1 MLGRVLIVAIAAIL
15 VTAGPAGATQRFAS
29 PAGAGSCAT
38 AAAPCSYPTAM
49 LGATSGDEIILAA
62 GDYGSELS
70 PIAADIYS
78 YDALNVHGVAGQPRP
93 RIFSSATY
101 SLGLYNAASVVRHLE
116 VHRTTTSAGVAFDAY
131 ASTIDDIV
139 VTSPGGASAAAC
151 RLSGAAIVMRNALC
165 QSRNETGGFGILVS
179 DAVDGAKSVTL
190 RNVTAIATGAGATA
204 LGAFASGTRNATV
217 TAVNSIFEGDVDV
230 YAHESA
236 PADAAVSVTYSQ
248 LHTIQQD
255 PGAEITQDATSVY
268 AYPLFLDF
276 PGGNFHQDAASP
288 TVDKGV
294 DDPANGATDWDGDP
308 RTWGIHTDIG
318 ADEYV
323 AAALPPVPVPVP
335 EPAPGPTSGPAPA
348 PVPAPIT
355 TPTTPAAESKALKA
369 GDVVV
374 LPSARACVSRRSF
387 RIRLRAPKGVT
398 LQRATVLVNGKRS
411 RSVTGKALTAPVDL
425 RGLPKGRFTV
435 KVTVVTTTGRK
446 VTATRAYRT
455 CALKRR

>member
-1 MLGRVLIVAIAAIL
+1 MLARALFVAIAAIL

-38 AAAPCSYPTAM
+38 ADVPCSYPTAM
-49 LGATSGDEIILAA
+49 LGAASGDEIILAP

-190 RNVTAIATGAGATA
+190 RNVTAIATGVGATA

-255 PGAEITQDATSVY
+255 PGAQINQDATSVY

-276 PGGNFHQDAASP
+276 PGGNFHQDAASS
-288 TVDKGV
+288 TVDKGI

-308 RTWGIHTDIG
+308 RTSGVHTDIG

-323 AAALPPVPVPVP
+323 A
-335 EPAPGPTSGPAPA
+335 PAPAPAPAPTPGPAPA
-348 PVPAPIT
+348 LVPAPIT
-355 TPTTPAAESKALKA
+355 TPTTAPAEPRALQA

-425 RGLPKGRFTV
+425 RGLPQGRFTV

-446 VTATRAYRT
+446 VNATRAYRT
-455 CALKRR
+455 CALKRRR

>member
-1 MLGRVLIVAIAAIL
+1 MLARALPVAIAAIL

-38 AAAPCSYPTAM
+38 VDAPCSFPTAM
-49 LGATSGDEIILAA
+49 LGAASGDEIILAP

-70 PIAADIYS
+70 PITADVYS
-78 YDALNVHGVAGQPRP
+78 YGALDVHGAAGQPRP

-101 SLGLYNAASVVRHLE
+101 SLGLYNPASAARHLE

-131 ASTIDDIV
+131 ATTIDDLV

-165 QSRNETGGFGILVS
+165 RSGSEMGGFAILVS
-179 DAVDGAKSVTL
+179 DAVDGAKTVTL
-190 RNVTAIATGAGATA
+190 RNVTAIATGSEAAA
-204 LGAFASGTRNATV
+204 LGVVASGARNATV
-217 TAVNSIFEGDVDV
+217 TAVNSIFEGSVDV
-230 YAHESA
+230 SARETA
-236 PADAAVSVTYSQ
+236 PADAVVNVTYSQ
-248 LHTIQQD
+248 LHTNQQD
-255 PGAEITQDATSVY
+255 PGAEINQDATSVY

-288 TVDKGV
+288 TVDKGI

-308 RTWGIHTDIG
+308 RSSGARTDIG

-323 AAALPPVPVPVP
+323 A
-335 EPAPGPTSGPAPA
+335 PAPA
-348 PVPAPIT
+348 PTPAP
-355 TPTTPAAESKALKA
+355 TPTPTPDLAPAPVVTGTPVIPPVQPDALKA
-369 GDVVV
+369 GDLVV
-374 LPSARACVSRRSF
+374 LPAAGACVSRRSL

-398 LQRATVLVNGKRS
+398 LQRATVLVNGRRS
-411 RSVTGKALTAPVDL
+411 RSVTGRALTAPVDL

-435 KVTVVTTTGRK
+435 KITVITTTGVK
-446 VTATRAYRT
+446 VNVTRAYRA
-455 CALKRR
+455 CVPKPRRS

>member
-1 MLGRVLIVAIAAIL
+1 MLARALFVAIAAIL

-38 AAAPCSYPTAM
+38 ADVPCSYPTAM
-49 LGATSGDEIILAA
+49 LGAASGDEIILAP

-255 PGAEITQDATSVY
+255 PGAQINQDATSVY

-308 RTWGIHTDIG
+308 RTSGVHTDIG

-323 AAALPPVPVPVP
+323 A
-335 EPAPGPTSGPAPA
+335 PAPAPAPAPTPGPAPA
-348 PVPAPIT
+348 LVPAPIT
-355 TPTTPAAESKALKA
+355 TPTTAPAEPRALQA

-425 RGLPKGRFTV
+425 RGLPQGRFTV

-446 VTATRAYRT
+446 VNATRAYRT
-455 CALKRR
+455 CALKRRR